1 MNNRKFGD
9 AGEDLACRYLEKQ
22 GYEILE
28 RNKNYSKFC
37 EIDII
42 AKLKKTVVFVE
53 VKTRKTD
60 SFGTPLEAITKT
72 KYENIKKGVQFYLSE
87 NKVKDYRIDVI
98 GITLKPEVN
107 IVHLKTSVDR
117 RNIELILHINKS
129 SVFKHFFVI
138 IFIICI

>member
-28 RNKNYSKFC
+28 RNKHYSKFC

-42 AKLKKTVVFVE
+42 AKYKKTVIFVE

-60 SFGTPLEAITKT
+60 NYGSPFEAITKN

-87 NKVKDYRIDVI
+87 NKIKDYRIDVI
-98 GITLKPEVN
+98 GITLKPEIRIN
-107 IVHLKTSVDR
+107 HLK
-117 RNIELILHINKS
+117 NISL
-129 SVFKHFFVI
+129 
-138 IFIICI
+138 

>member
-28 RNKNYSKFC
+28 RNKHFSKFC

-42 AKLKKTVVFVE
+42 AKYKDTVVFVE

-60 SFGTPLEAITKT
+60 GFGTPLEAITPSKLA
-72 KYENIKKGVQFYLSE
+72 NIKKGVQFYISE
-87 NKVKDYRIDVI
+87 NKVKKYRVDVV
-98 GITLKPEVN
+98 GITLKPEMH
-107 IVHLKTSVDR
+107 ITHLK
-117 RNIELILHINKS
+117 NI
-129 SVFKHFFVI
+129 
-138 IFIICI
+138 